1 MNISSLS
8 DVNLDSLFQFQ
19 TPTITS
25 SLATESDSLLIDEQ
39 DKKSAFGNVL
49 DSAIQLV
56 NETNA
61 YSNAAEEEEIKYA
74 MGESDNIH
82 DLQIAQ
88 QKANVSLQYTVA
100 VRDAFMT
107 GYKEL
112 MNLQFQQTA
121 QDNYYVILYIK
132 NEKY

>member
-8 DVNLDSLFQFQ
+8 DINFDSLFQ
-19 TPTITS
+19 TPTIS
-25 SLATESDSLLIDEQ
+25 SDLAQESDSLLISGD
-39 DKKSAFGNVL
+39 DDSTPFSSIL
-49 DSAIQLV
+49 DSAARLINQA
-56 NETNA
+56 NA

-74 MGESDNIH
+74 LGETDNIH

-100 VRDAFMT
+100 VRDAFMS

-112 MNLQFQQTA
+112 MNMQF
-121 QDNYYVILYIK
+121 
-132 NEKY
+132 

>member
-1 MNISSLS
+1 MNISALS
-8 DVNLDSLFQFQ
+8 GVDLESAFQ
-19 TPTITS
+19 TPVVSS
-25 SLATESDSLLIDEQ
+25 SLTSDEDSLLINSND
-39 DKKSAFGNVL
+39 DKSAFQTMF
-49 DSAIQLV
+49 DSALQLI
-56 NETNA
+56 NETND

-74 MGESDNIH
+74 LGETDNIH

-112 MNLQFQQTA
+112 MNLQF
-121 QDNYYVILYIK
+121 
-132 NEKY
+132 